1 MRRGPHYVTECRS
14 ARSANDRSRATRFSF
29 SLTAIARTSDA
40 EHETVYALHPR
51 RPLSV
56 LFFVASLALAADPAR
71 AQAPQIDDVE
81 DSLLHDPS
89 YKVRVDAALVLGKL
103 HQQRSVPALAVAT
116 KDGHPAVRASAVRA
130 LGLIAAPSARDA
142 IVAALHDPV
151 PSVRRMAREA
161 LRSLGEVED
170 GAPRETSEPGIHRR
184 PAKLSIAVK
193 PVGDPQHQ
201 AGPVLRSHM
210 RDFLV
215 EQLRPLGTVSPDE
228 DHATYAIDGVIKHLV
243 VSRGGPDVEVICAV
257 QLIVMR
263 QPGNALFLLT
273 SGEGRVQKPRRQ
285 FRPQLQAS
293 MELQAVEVAVRG
305 ASEDLISQLAP

>member
-1 MRRGPHYVTECRS
+1 MLNT
-14 ARSANDRSRATRFSF
+14 
-29 SLTAIARTSDA
+29 
-40 EHETVYALHPR
+40 TVYASHPR
-51 RPLSV
+51 RPLCSL
-56 LFFVASLALAADPAR
+56 LFAALLALAADPAR
-71 AQAPQIDDVE
+71 AQAPQIEDVE

-103 HQQRSVPALAVAT
+103 HQQRSVPALAAAT
-116 KDGHPAVRASAVRA
+116 KDAHPAVRASAVRS
-130 LGLIAAPSARDA
+130 LGLIAAPTARDA
-142 IVAALHDPV
+142 ITLALHDPV
-151 PSVRRMAREA
+151 PAVRRTAREA
-161 LRSLGEVED
+161 LRSLGD
-170 GAPRETSEPGIHRR
+170 LDDTTPREAGDPGIRRR
-184 PAKLSIAVK
+184 PPKLAIEVK

-215 EQLRPLGTVSPDE
+215 EQLRPLGDVSADE
-228 DHATYAIDGVIKHLV
+228 RLAGGPTTSYAVDGVIKHLV
-243 VSRGGPDVEVICAV
+243 VTRGGPDVEVTCAV

-293 MELQAVEVAVRG
+293 MELEAVEVAVRG
-305 ASEDLISQLAP
+305 ASEDLISQLGH